1 MGASASSLP
10 LAHIKLTEKECK
22 TGLRELFVKQVFDA
36 YADSDNMVSL
46 DALLKAYNEKTDVFL
61 THDWG
66 KELGMDNHERV
77 ARVNEA
83 MKKRGLKT
91 WFDSEKMEGNVKKK
105 MISGIENAFCIVAFI
120 TQRYMEKVDSDNAE
134 DNCQL
139 EFNYASRRKTAR
151 KMVPVVMEARMRS
164 TADWIGE
171 VGMVL
176 GGSLYVDLS
185 TDDSFDARMDEL
197 FGRILGVTG
206 VALQQ
211 VLESQYW
218 QDLIQE
224 KAQSA
229 AAITNS
235 NITAATAV
243 SDAGSTSS
251 PPPGHKTAGGA
262 MSAKDTA
269 IAQDLEVWISANT
282 SIVPKF
288 AQKYSVMLVE
298 AGIGSID
305 KLKKKLVRKPA
316 YLLDLD
322 FDEDD
327 ADEICNA
334 MLHKKHESSAPAHQP
349 ERDFKDLFDLYV
361 SSRILNKPGREELE
375 QLSENSSDIEKG
387 MLATAFLANA
397 NQLGGGKFCADPN
410 AAAPYG
416 RKAFEWLKQHAA
428 PLTDETVA
436 PSDLDQKPY
445 SIAVLGSTL
454 LANFY
459 LYGIGVPKDEVQGF
473 KHCKSVLAHGCPLTH
488 VLYGVC
494 RNQAKGCSVD
504 NAAAT
509 QSFRIAAATGYPVAV
524 SNLGIMYRDGAGVGE
539 DKREAL
545 RLFKIAAEQGYS
557 SAMYNVGWAYY
568 YGDGISVDYE
578 EAGRW
583 FLSAYKQGNE
593 LAAYLLGHMT
603 VHGTGVTKN
612 VARGKEMLSFAASKG
627 HKASQDLLNSL

>member
-10 LAHIKLTEKECK
+10 LAQIKLTEKECK

-46 DALLKAYNEKTDVFL
+46 EALLKAYNDKTDVFL

-66 KELGMDNHERV
+66 KELGVDNHERV

-83 MKKRGLKT
+83 LKQRGLKT

-120 TQRYMEKVDSDNAE
+120 TKRYMEKVDSDNAE

-151 KMVPVVMEARMRS
+151 KMVSVVMEARMRN

-185 TDDSFDARMDEL
+185 TDDSFEARMDEL
-197 FGRILGVTG
+197 HSRILAVTG

-224 KAQSA
+224 KAHSA
-229 AAITNS
+229 AAIMTS
-235 NITAATAV
+235 NLTAAAAV
-243 SDAGSTSS
+243 PDAGNMTT

-262 MSAKDTA
+262 MSDKDTA
-269 IAQDLEVWISANT
+269 IAQDLESWISANT

-361 SSRILNKPGREELE
+361 SARILNRSGREDLE
-375 QLSENSSDIEKG
+375 RISGDSSDMERC
-387 MLATAFLANA
+387 MLANGFLANA
-397 NQLGGGKFCADPN
+397 HQLGGGKFPANPS
-410 AAAPYG
+410 AAAPFG
-416 RKAFEWLKQHAA
+416 RKVFEFLKQHAA
-428 PLTDETVA
+428 PLTDETIA

-445 SIAVLGSTL
+445 SLMVLGSTL
-454 LANFY
+454 LANVY
-459 LYGIGVPKDEVQGF
+459 IYGIGVPKDEAQGF
-473 KHCKSVLAHGCPLTH
+473 KHCQSVLVHGCPLTH

-494 RNQAKGCSVD
+494 RNQGKGCSVD

-524 SNLGIMYRDGAGVGE
+524 SNLGIMYRDGAGVGQ

-545 RLFKIAAEQGYS
+545 RLFKAAAEQGYGA
-557 SAMYNVGWAYY
+557 AMYSVGWAYY
-568 YGDGISVDYE
+568 YGDGTTTDYA
-578 EAGRW
+578 EAARW
-583 FLSAYKQGNE
+583 FQPAYEQGNE
-593 LAAYLLGHMT
+593 SAAYLLGHMT
-603 VHGTGVTKN
+603 VYGTGVTQN
-612 VARGKEMLSFAASKG
+612 VAKGKEILRFAASKG
-627 HKASQDLLNSL
+627 HQASQELLNSL